1 MAGELI
7 YPNYNSC
14 LFIQFVA
21 YFEFYVPRVIM
32 PHPFAYSYCPTYRCR
47 FRRGGGGGKGGRGEG
62 GVQPRNEGCRR
73 GRTWRRGRLLLF
85 VGTCRKLRIGLHLL
99 L

>member
-1 MAGELI
+1 MAEELI

-14 LFIQFVA
+14 SFIQFVA

-47 FRRGGGGGKGGRGEG
+47 FRRGGGGGEGGGTWGGGGEPRTERWGRG
-62 GVQPRNEGCRR
+62 RA
-73 GRTWRRGRLLLF
+73 
-85 VGTCRKLRIGLHLL
+85 
-99 L
+99 

>member
-7 YPNYNSC
+7 YPNYNLC

-47 FRRGGGGGKGGRGEG
+47 FRRGGGGRGGRWKEGCGREPRGGGGGG
-62 GVQPRNEGCRR
+62 GVGDC
-73 GRTWRRGRLLLF
+73 
-85 VGTCRKLRIGLHLL
+85 CC
-99 L
+99 